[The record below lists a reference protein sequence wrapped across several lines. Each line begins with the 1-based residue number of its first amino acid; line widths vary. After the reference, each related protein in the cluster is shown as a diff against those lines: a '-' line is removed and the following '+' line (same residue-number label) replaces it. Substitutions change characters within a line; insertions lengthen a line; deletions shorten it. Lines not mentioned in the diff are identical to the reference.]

1 MPAPDPLRS
10 LAVVNHA
17 EHNRGCHM
25 GLCRHLGPALLVAA
39 LLAGCADGVDR
50 PGDAATGPPAD
61 GVTEVVAKD
70 NRFTPAA
77 IQVPAGTEVT
87 WAFDDGLVP
96 HNVVGEGWGIRDPQR
111 SGTFRHAF
119 ERPGSY
125 AYACTLHQGMT
136 GRVAVTP
143 AS

>member
-1 MPAPDPLRS
+1 
-10 LAVVNHA
+10 
-17 EHNRGCHM
+17 M
-25 GLCRHLGPALLVAA
+25 GLRHHLGPVLLVAV
-39 LLAGCADGVDR
+39 LLAGCADGADR
-50 PGDAATGPPAD
+50 PGDAAADPPPD

-70 NRFTPAA
+70 NRFSPAA

-87 WAFDDGLVP
+87 WTFADGLVP
-96 HNVVGEGWGIRDPQR
+96 HNVVGEGWGIEDPQR

-119 ERPGSY
+119 QRPGTY
-125 AYACTLHQGMT
+125 DYACTLHQGMT